1 MIQRMLLLVMLVFAS
16 FADAQSTELNQRVI
30 DTAVYY
36 GRTIS
41 PTYQSAVCT
50 EYVIGVLSHFIQLDS
65 IDTVNIRIDQPRT
78 SIDDVY
84 AQIESG
90 APEPKGVYHA
100 LTSKGLGIPI
110 DDWKQVEKGD
120 FVQFWYD
127 HSWGHCGIVESIDL
141 ENKTMMLHSSYPS
154 TDGYGIQ
161 EFELPSYAW
170 FVRLNAITKF
180 NQEPISLAL
189 SKTVKI
195 DKIEIKAEGENVHW
209 KKMLLVQNG
218 DTLTYRKFR
227 KKSLVVERNQGLEL
241 LLIGKSD
248 ILRIKGLEEAFN
260 YEKEFSISVQIPKK
274 HDDCYMLFYLSE
286 NNEETCF
293 ECSLKDGSIL
303 IGSSKY
309 ECFIVNV
316 NSKML
321 KFEKQKK
328 RMLN

>member
-1 MIQRMLLLVMLVFAS
+1 MLLLVMLVFAS
-16 FADAQSTELNQRVI
+16 FADAQSTELNRRVI

-65 IDTVNIRIDQPRT
+65 IDTVNIRIDQPRN

-84 AQIESG
+84 AQIANGS
-90 APEPKGVYHA
+90 PEPKGVYHA

-127 HSWGHCGIVESIDL
+127 HAWGHCGIVESIDL

-180 NQEPISLAL
+180 NQEPISQSL

-195 DKIEIKAEGENVHW
+195 DKIEIKAEDENVHW

-241 LLIGKSD
+241 IIISD
-248 ILRIKGLEEAFN
+248 KDTLEIKDLSETLNRNEL
-260 YEKEFSISVQIPKK
+260 FSLVVEIPKNYNY
-274 HDDCYMLFYLSE
+274 CYFLAYWGNYGEEYMSFSE
-286 NNEETCF
+286 M
-293 ECSLKDGSIL
+293 
-303 IGSSKY
+303 SKNKEIISEHSEY
-309 ECFIVNV
+309 CVYVYVNPH
-316 NSKML
+316 
-321 KFEKQKK
+321 
-328 RMLN
+328 

>member
-84 AQIESG
+84 AQIANGS
-90 APEPKGVYHA
+90 PEPKGVYHA

-110 DDWKQVEKGD
+110 DDWKQVERGD

-127 HSWGHCGIVESIDL
+127 HSWGHCGIVEYIDI

-170 FVRLNAITKF
+170 FVRLNAVHEINNKPSKT
-180 NQEPISLAL
+180 EL
-189 SKTVKI
+189 SKTIRI
-195 DKIEIKAEGENVHW
+195 DKIEIKAEDENVHW
-209 KKMLLVQNG
+209 KKMLLVQNS
-218 DTLTYRKFR
+218 DTLNYRKFR
-227 KKSLVVERNQGLEL
+227 KKSLEVERDQGLEL

-248 ILRIKGLEEAFN
+248 TLRIKRLEEAFN

-274 HDDCYMLFYLSE
+274 YDDCYELFYLSE
-286 NNEETCF
+286 NNEETSF
-293 ECSLKDGSIL
+293 DLSLQDGSVFKKKGKHECVMIYV
-303 IGSSKY
+303 SSR
-309 ECFIVNV
+309 I
-316 NSKML
+316 L
-321 KFEKQKK
+321 KFEPYK
-328 RMLN
+328 N

>member
-50 EYVIGVLSHFIQLDS
+50 EYVIGVLSHFIHLDS
-65 IDTVNIRIDQPRT
+65 IDTVNIRIDQPRN

-84 AQIESG
+84 AQIANGS
-90 APEPKGVYHA
+90 PEPKGVYHA

-127 HSWGHCGIVESIDL
+127 HSWGHCGIVESIDV

-227 KKSLVVERNQGLEL
+227 KKSLVVERNHGLEL
-241 LLIGKSD
+241 IIISD
-248 ILRIKGLEEAFN
+248 KDTLEIKNLSETLNRNEL
-260 YEKEFSISVQIPKK
+260 FSLVVEIPKNYNY
-274 HDDCYMLFYLSE
+274 CYFLAYWGNYGEEYMSFSE
-286 NNEETCF
+286 M
-293 ECSLKDGSIL
+293 
-303 IGSSKY
+303 SKNKEIISEHSEY
-309 ECFIVNV
+309 CVYVYVNPH
-316 NSKML
+316 
-321 KFEKQKK
+321 
-328 RMLN
+328 

>member
-1 MIQRMLLLVMLVFAS
+1 MIKRMLLFVMLVFAS
-16 FADAQSTELNQRVI
+16 FADAQSTELNRRVI

-50 EYVIGVLSHFIQLDS
+50 EYVIGVLSHFIKLDS
-65 IDTVNIRIDQPRT
+65 TDTVNIRIDQPRN

-84 AQIESG
+84 AQIANGS
-90 APEPKGVYHA
+90 PEPKGVYYA

-170 FVRLNAITKF
+170 FVRLNAINQF
-180 NQEPISLAL
+180 NIEPISLAL

-195 DKIEIKAEGENVHW
+195 DKIDIIPEDKNFHV
-209 KKMLLVQNG
+209 KKILLVQNG

-227 KKSLVVERNQGLEL
+227 KKSLVVERDQGLEL
-241 LLIGKSD
+241 IIISEKDTLE
-248 ILRIKGLEEAFN
+248 IKDLSKTFNINELFALE
-260 YEKEFSISVQIPKK
+260 VQIPKNYNY
-274 HDDCYMLFYLSE
+274 CYFLAFWGNSGEEYVSYSE
-286 NNEETCF
+286 M
-293 ECSLKDGSIL
+293 
-303 IGSSKY
+303 SKNKEIISEHSEY
-309 ECFIVNV
+309 CLYVYINPH
-316 NSKML
+316 
-321 KFEKQKK
+321 
-328 RMLN
+328 